1 MPRKQVKAN
10 IVQSDN
16 KGNGVVLRNF
26 PGYFLLACIG
36 ITLYFLL
43 KVFSPFITVLI
54 FAAILA
60 TAVYPLY
67 KWVLKLFRG
76 RAKGASLLTCFL
88 VLIFILV
95 PLLVF
100 IFLLGRQA
108 FDAYRYIQD
117 SVMNGGLDPYLK
129 WQQGGLIYDGLGFLR
144 DHGGNVIDFESFNL
158 RESITSG
165 AQTVTTV
172 LATQSAGLLKGIG
185 WLFINLF
192 IMLFAMYYFFKDGGL
207 IMKKITIL
215 SPLPN
220 SHEKELFRKFYEIS
234 HAALYGIF
242 LTAVAQ
248 GIIGGVGFAIAG
260 IPSPLFWGT
269 AIALFSLVPIIGTA
283 IIWLPASLVLLLT
296 GHASE
301 GVFLFFYGLL
311 VVSTV
316 DNFLR
321 AYFIGEKA
329 KMNQLLTF
337 LSVFGGIWAFGL
349 VGVIFGPLIL
359 TLFFAFLHIYEKEY
373 DKVLHHKRIQPL
385 DK

>member
-1 MPRKQVKAN
+1 M
-10 IVQSDN
+10 
-16 KGNGVVLRNF
+16 LHNF

-36 ITLYFLL
+36 VTLYFLL
-43 KVFSPFITVLI
+43 RVYSPFITVLI

-67 KWVLKLFRG
+67 KWVLKLFQG
-76 RAKGASLLTCFL
+76 RAKGASLVTCLL
-88 VLIFILV
+88 VLVFILV

-100 IFLLGRQA
+100 VVLLGRQA
-108 FDAYRYIQD
+108 FDAYKYIQD
-117 SVMNGGLDPYLK
+117 SVMNGALDPYLK
-129 WQQGGLIYDGLGFLR
+129 WQNGGMIYDWLGFLR
-144 DHGGNVIDFESFNL
+144 DHGGNMVDFESFNL
-158 RESITSG
+158 RESITGS
-165 AQTVTTV
+165 AQAVTTFI
-172 LATQSAGLLKGIG
+172 ATQSANLLKGIG

-192 IMLFAMYYFFKDGGL
+192 IMLFSMYYFFKDGGL
-207 IMKKITIL
+207 IMKKITAL
-215 SPLPN
+215 SPLP
-220 SHEKELFRKFYEIS
+220 SRHEEELFRKFYEIS

-248 GIIGGVGFAIAG
+248 GIIGGIGFAIAG

-269 AIALFSLVPIIGTA
+269 AIALFSLVPVIGTA
-283 IIWLPASLVLLLT
+283 TIWLPASVVLLLT
-296 GHASE
+296 GNVWE

-311 VVSTV
+311 IVSTV

-321 AYFIGEKA
+321 AYFIGERA

-349 VGVIFGPLIL
+349 IGVIFGPLIL

-373 DKVLHHKRIQPL
+373 DRVLHHK
-385 DK
+385 K